1 MRLWHEPSDPLL
13 AEFHALRLLTPEEW
27 GEHYRSREREARRA
41 AFVERLRG
49 FVYWTIVVGSG
60 AFVTFTGGR
69 VYQAAVTKGADLALV
84 SRTIDNA
91 EAALAVCGE
100 ADVRLHEVLRE
111 RAGVVWRADE
121 P

>member
-1 MRLWHEPSDPLL
+1 MRLWHEPTDPLL
-13 AEFHALRLLTPEEW
+13 AEFHELQLLTPEEW

-49 FVYWTIVVGSG
+49 YAYWTIVVGSC

-84 SRTIDNA
+84 ARTIDNA

-100 ADVRLHEVLRE
+100 EDERLHELLRE
-111 RAGVVWRADE
+111 RAALVWRAE

>member
-27 GEHYRSREREARRA
+27 GEHYRSREREVRLS
-41 AFVERLRG
+41 ERLQR
-49 FVYWTIVVGSG
+49 FAYWAFIAGSTLL
-60 AFVTFTGGR
+60 VTFTAGR
-69 VYQAAVTKGADLALV
+69 VYQAATTKGADYALV
-84 SRTIDNA
+84 SRTIGNA

-100 ADVRLHEVLRE
+100 ADERLHEVLRE